1 MKQPGGSDLTYPTTD
16 KFLFG
21 DVAGSKYTKV
31 DLSVWDMA
39 TNCGSCHVGG
49 ALVEK
54 DRNGFRLSQ
63 RALSDQTINPYMNT
77 VAEAWDAKTGSPQSN
92 VIRAP
97 WSYPGTTDRKAPA
110 LGGGNAMIAPNGW
123 GSVAMNQDGTAN
135 TPPYIQNGQ
144 LMMPNVREMDCLFC
158 HFQGYNNLMSSVFAQ
173 MGILNAAPMA
183 GAGLMDLMPGSPT
196 QGGYNAAMIELGP
209 KDANGM
215 QAVSLKQSLVD
226 NIKRLPPSAN
236 CQQCHSPNTLKDLPE
251 MMTGFLSSAPM
262 ILNTNPN
269 NPMVGPTG
277 LVMPAY
283 DFNAPWMPSPD
294 KYPGS
299 PNSPLIDATNLYS
312 YMVRGILAAQGS
324 TVYNR
329 LTVNGMTS
337 FGGDNKGAS
346 GPIYYE
352 APVTDIGLT
361 ADFTGQQNQN
371 VLKKS
376 TVPFPRADW
385 FKRGDAWQNGQEIHG
400 SLGCAGCH
408 MDTNSSNP
416 DKNQCDPGRGFDGSG
431 TIADGSQIGTKVDSR
446 NTVKRCESC
455 HLSGTNPDGNT
466 ISTFGAPDPTAAHQ
480 RAGLTAML
488 NRAMGPDGS
497 GGQKLIPGN
506 HLDVIDC
513 TVCHVQKK
521 SMAVRAL
528 DCTSGNRY
536 PTMVG
541 FDYSKGM
548 MGMFEDPAP
557 DAANEG
563 ARQQYNFMNQTIN
576 QNCGYTSASQG
587 PGTICA
593 ATNQPGPGYQAEIPY
608 GTQLIGGALQE
619 WLPLKTWSKVGNG
632 LKTSPNFRRKIYL
645 TNTIVSA
652 LFNNDY
658 GTTVDANGDGVNGQ
672 ILAVGDLNSTQGFG
686 EPIFDPWIQRDLK
699 AGINFAPGGFAPI
712 PVGFGGP
719 GDGVAGSTAQG
730 GRYQSAYNM
739 DGSFTGAW
747 KYVGVYGGNT
757 IFTTPDEIREYK
769 NYRTRIKDMPGQS
782 GKSWDGTELGYI
794 GGLYQ
799 VTHGV
804 KPVDTFVLGKPRT
817 FDATGKVT
825 TFGCNDCHAT
835 AKNFFDGGFNMTGT
849 AIPADAT
856 WTPAPG
862 IIPASA
868 STMMERPAVFIP
880 TIKAYKGDLRT
891 GTELFNKLGQPRSVP
906 FEEEVVENSVVY
918 TQTKDLSRGEALYPD
933 PDGYFRADGTAPG
946 GTGTAGS
953 YKRSEWISYL
963 LSIDNN
969 AAAAGIGVDP
979 VAQFAASFPDADP
992 NTSGYQLV
1000 VNTPYTLAADTSVN
1014 TNGSFTYSLSF
1025 TDGTTVSG
1033 PSVSKTFSTIG
1044 TYSVTLKVTD
1054 EEGKTATV
1062 SRAINVV
1069 NPPVVGGMTIGPT
1082 TAKRGISTGFTFG
1095 NLKDHDSLRI
1105 IWADG
1110 TSTTLPHVGA
1120 AGSSATTS
1128 HIYATTGTKKL
1139 TVLVY
1144 KNGVQVD
1151 SKYNYVTVTL

>member
-1 MKQPGGSDLTYPTTD
+1 MKQTGGTDLTYPTTD

-49 ALVEK
+49 GLVEK

-63 RALSDQTINPYMNT
+63 RALGDQTITPYLST
-77 VAEAWDAKTGSPQSN
+77 VAETWDPKTGGPLSS

-97 WSYPGTTDRKAPA
+97 WSYPATTDRKSPA
-110 LGGGNAMIAPNGW
+110 LGGANAMVAPNGW

-196 QGGYNAAMIELGP
+196 QGGYNAAMVDLGP

-215 QAVSLKQSLVD
+215 QTVSLKQSVVD
-226 NIKRLPPSAN
+226 GIKRLPPSAN

-251 MMTGFLSSAPM
+251 MMAGFLSSAPM

-277 LVMPAY
+277 LIMPAY
-283 DFNAPWMPSPD
+283 DFNAPWLPATA
-294 KYPGS
+294 
-299 PNSPLIDATNLYS
+299 NSPLIDATNIYS
-312 YMVRGILAAQGS
+312 YMVNGMLAAQGS

-329 LTVNGMTS
+329 ATVNGMTS
-337 FGGDNKGAS
+337 FGGDNRGGS
-346 GPIYYE
+346 GPMYYE
-352 APVTDIGLT
+352 APVTDIGLA
-361 ADFTGQQNQN
+361 ADFPGQQNQN
-371 VLKKS
+371 SLKKS

-385 FKRGDAWQNGQEIHG
+385 FKRGDAWQAGQDVHG
-400 SLGCAGCH
+400 TLGCAGCH
-408 MDTNSSNP
+408 MDTNSSNK

-431 TIADGSQIGTKVDSR
+431 TIEDGSQIATKVDTR

-455 HLSGTNPDGNT
+455 HVSGTNTDGNAVNN
-466 ISTFGAPDPTAAHQ
+466 FNAPDATAAHQ
-480 RAGLTAML
+480 RAGLTAMIT
-488 NRAMGPDGS
+488 RAMGPDGS
-497 GGQKLIPGN
+497 GGQKLMPGN
-506 HLDVIDC
+506 HLDVLDC
-513 TVCHVQKK
+513 TVCHVKK
-521 SMAVRAL
+521 VSMAVRAL

-536 PTMVG
+536 PTMIG

-563 ARQQYNFMNQTIN
+563 ARQQYNFMNSTIN
-576 QNCGYTSASQG
+576 TNCGYTSPSQG
-587 PGTICA
+587 PGTICT

-608 GTQLIGGALQE
+608 GTQLIGGKLQE

-652 LFNNDY
+652 LFNNEEN
-658 GTTVDANGDGVNGQ
+658 TAVDANGDGVNGQ
-672 ILAVGDLNSTQGFG
+672 ILTIGDANSTQGFG

-699 AGINFAPGGFAPI
+699 AGMNYAPGGFAPI
-712 PVGFGGP
+712 PVGFGYP
-719 GDGVAGSTAQG
+719 GDGVKDSTLAA
-730 GRYQSAYNM
+730 GRYQSAYDAN
-739 DGSFTGAW
+739 GKFTGAW
-747 KYVGVYGGNT
+747 KYVGVYGGNA

-769 NYRTRIKDMPGQS
+769 SFRTRIKDQPGQS
-782 GKSWDGTELGYI
+782 GKAWDGTRLDYI

-804 KPVDTFVLGKPRT
+804 KPTADHVIGKPKA
-817 FDATGKVT
+817 FDASGKVT
-825 TFGCNDCHAT
+825 VYGCTDCHAT
-835 AKNFFDGGFNMTGT
+835 TKNFFDGGFNMTGT

-862 IIPASA
+862 IVPASA
-868 STMMERPAVFIP
+868 STMMERPAVFIQ

-891 GTELFNKLGQPRSVP
+891 GTELFNKLGQPRSVS
-906 FEEEVVENSVVY
+906 FEEDVVENTVTY
-918 TQTKDLSRGEALYPD
+918 TQTTDLDRGRVLYPD
-933 PDGYFRADGTAPG
+933 ADGYYRADGTAPG
-946 GTGTAGS
+946 GTGANGS
-953 YKRSEWISYL
+953 YTRSEWLNYL
-963 LSIDNN
+963 L
-969 AAAAGIGVDP
+969 GIGNNTAAYGLGTDP
-979 VAQFAASFPDADP
+979 VAQFSATFPDADP
-992 NTSGYQLV
+992 NTAGNQLL

-1014 TNGSFTYSLSF
+1014 TNGTFSYSLAI
-1025 TDGTTVSG
+1025 TDGTTVNA
-1033 PSVSKTFSTIG
+1033 PSLTKTFTTTG
-1044 TYSVTLKVTD
+1044 TWAIKLTVTD
-1054 EEGKTATV
+1054 EEGKTAT
-1062 SRAINVV
+1062 ATKTIYVV
-1069 NPPVVGGMTIGPT
+1069 NPPMTGMTISPT
-1082 TAKRGISTGFTFG
+1082 TATRGVAGTYTFA
-1095 NLKDHDSLRI
+1095 NLKDHDSLKI
-1105 IWADG
+1105 YWADG
-1110 TSTTLPHVGA
+1110 TSTVLANVGGT
-1120 AGSSATTS
+1120 GSSATAS
-1128 HIYATTGTKKL
+1128 HTYATTGIKKL

-1151 SKYNYVTVTL
+1151 SKYNYVTVGL

>member
-1 MKQPGGSDLTYPTTD
+1 MKQPGGSDLTYPNTD
-16 KFLFG
+16 KFLYG
-21 DVAGSKYTKV
+21 DLPGSKFTKV
-31 DLSVWDMA
+31 DLSLWDMA
-39 TNCGSCHVGG
+39 TNCASCHVGG

-54 DRNGFRLSQ
+54 DRNGFRLAQ
-63 RALSDQTINPYMNT
+63 RSLADPTITPYLYT
-77 VAEAWDAKTGSPQSN
+77 VTEGWDPKTGSPMHSVN
-92 VIRAP
+92 RAP
-97 WSYPGTTDRKAPA
+97 WAYPATSDRKAPA
-110 LGGGNAMIAPNGW
+110 LGGSNAMIAPNGW
-123 GSVAMNQDGTAN
+123 GSVMMNQDQTAN

-173 MGILNAAPMA
+173 MGVLNAAPMA

-196 QGGYNAAMIELGP
+196 QGGYNAAMVDLGP

-215 QAVSLKQSLVD
+215 QTVTLKQTAVD
-226 NIKRLPPSAN
+226 NIKRLPPSEN
-236 CQQCHSPNTLKDLPE
+236 CQQCHSPNALKDLPA
-251 MMTGFLSSAPM
+251 MMANFLSSAPM
-262 ILNTNPN
+262 ILNTNPS

-277 LVMPAY
+277 LIMPAY
-283 DFNAPWMPSPD
+283 DFNAPWLPSPD
-294 KYPGS
+294 KYPGA

-312 YMVRGILAAQGS
+312 YMVQGMLAAQGS
-324 TVYNR
+324 TIYNR
-329 LTVNGMTS
+329 ATVNMMTA
-337 FGGDNKGAS
+337 FGGDNKGGS

-352 APVTDIGLT
+352 APVTDIGLA
-361 ADFTGQQNQN
+361 ADFPGQQNQN

-385 FKRGDAWQNGQEIHG
+385 FKRGDAWQSGQDVHG
-400 SLGCAGCH
+400 TMGCAGCH

-431 TIADGSQIGTKVDSR
+431 GVEDGSQIGTKVDTR

-455 HLSGTNPDGNT
+455 HVYGTNPDGNP
-466 ISTFGAPDPTAAHQ
+466 INVLGAPDPTASHQ
-480 RAGLTAML
+480 RAGLTAMVT
-488 NRAMGPDGS
+488 RAMGPDGS

-548 MGMFEDPAP
+548 MGMFEDPAT
-557 DAANEG
+557 DAANRG
-563 ARQQYNFMNQTIN
+563 AIEQYNFMNAMIN
-576 QNCGYTSASQG
+576 SGCGYTSPTQG

-593 ATNQPGPGYQAEIPY
+593 ASGQPGPGYQAEIPP
-608 GTQLIGGALQE
+608 GTHVIGGALQE

-632 LKTSPNFRRKIYL
+632 KKTSPTWRRKVYL

-652 LFNNDY
+652 LFNNY
-658 GTTVDANGDGVNGQ
+658 TSNVDANGDGYTGQ
-672 ILAVGDLNSTQGFG
+672 ILKVGDANTTQGFDA
-686 EPIFDPWIQRDLK
+686 PIFDPWIQRDLK
-699 AGINFAPGGFAPI
+699 AGMNFAPGGFAPI

-719 GDGVAGSTAQG
+719 GDGVVGSTVNG

-739 DGSFTGAW
+739 DGTFTGAW
-747 KYVGVYGGNT
+747 KFVGVYGGNA

-769 NYRTRIKDMPGQS
+769 LFRTRIKDTPGQD

-794 GGLYQ
+794 GGPYQ

-804 KPVDTFVLGKPRT
+804 KPVGQYALGKPRA

-825 TFGCNDCHAT
+825 TFGCSDCHAT

-849 AIPADAT
+849 AIPADT
-856 WTPAPG
+856 TFTPAPG
-862 IIPASA
+862 IIPPSP

-880 TIKAYKGDLRT
+880 AIKAYKGDLRT
-891 GTELFNKLGQPRSVP
+891 GTELFNKYGQPRDVR
-906 FEEEVVENSVVY
+906 FEEDVVENTIVY
-918 TQTKDLSRGEALYPD
+918 TQTRDLERGEALYPD

-946 GTGTAGS
+946 GTGTGGS

-969 AAAAGIGVDP
+969 AVASGIGVDP
-979 VAQFAASFPDADP
+979 VAQFTASFPDADAA
-992 NTSGYQLV
+992 TSGYQLL
-1000 VNTPYTLAADTSVN
+1000 VNTPYTMAANTGVN
-1014 TNGSFTYSLSF
+1014 TNGSFTYSLSI
-1025 TDGTTVSG
+1025 TDGTTASG
-1033 PSVSKTFSTIG
+1033 PSVSKTFSTLG
-1044 TYSVTLKVTD
+1044 SYSVTLKVTD
-1054 EEGKTATV
+1054 EEGKIATL
-1062 SRAINVV
+1062 SRAFTVV
-1069 NPPVVGGMTIGPT
+1069 TPPVTGMTITPT
-1082 TAKRGISTGFTFG
+1082 TARRGISSSYTFG

-1110 TSTTLPHVGA
+1110 TSTTLPHVGT
-1120 AGSSATTS
+1120 AGSSATAS